1 MKKKKKKILDEYSAK
16 IYEIDNHIFISITKK
31 KYKLTKICANKYYL
45 ELMFIFLNIFQK
57 YKFMRNFIL
66 TETLFWGRKDKKR
79 QKKNLVVILLE
90 LIQVN
95 VMMKIMTLVE
105 HKHLLVSVKTD
116 D

>member
-1 MKKKKKKILDEYSAK
+1 MKKTKFSK

-31 KYKLTKICANKYYL
+31 KYKLTKIRANIHYL
-45 ELMFIFLNIFQK
+45 ELTFIFLNIFELYK
-57 YKFMRNFIL
+57 LMKKFML
-66 TETLFWGRKDKKR
+66 TETLFLGRKDKKR
-79 QKKNLVVILLE
+79 KKKSLVAVLLE

-95 VMMKIMTLVE
+95 VVMKIRTLVE